1 MMRALPP
8 STTESGMIPQVC
20 ASPFQPHRGRIRV
33 GGADFEVRRPKVVA
47 MHLPRFST
55 FLRDPVVPSCI
66 VLSEFLVLCLGEG
79 DGQWGRHGTRHPLC

>member
-1 MMRALPP
+1 
-8 STTESGMIPQVC
+8 MIPQMR
-20 ASPFQPHRGRIRV
+20 ASPFQAHRSRIRV
-33 GGADFEVRRPKVVA
+33 RGADFEVRRPLVET
-47 MHLPRFST
+47 MHLPLLLT